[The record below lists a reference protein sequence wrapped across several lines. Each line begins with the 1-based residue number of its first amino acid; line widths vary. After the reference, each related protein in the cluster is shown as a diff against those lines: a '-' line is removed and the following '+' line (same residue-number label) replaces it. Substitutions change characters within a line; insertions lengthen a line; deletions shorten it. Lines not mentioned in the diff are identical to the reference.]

1 MAKQYAD
8 DLKTLQVRLRES
20 RRGLVKQLL
29 DGDTMSDHDLDRFTK
44 AQARLEV
51 VTAAIEDEAKA
62 A

>member
-1 MAKQYAD
+1 MQKEHAD
-8 DLKTLQVRLRES
+8 DLETLRDRLRVS

-29 DGDTMSDHDLDRFTK
+29 AGDSMSDHDLDRFTK